1 MVKKTSFFSPLL
13 GRGVD
18 LNHLP
23 RFVHTRVALISD
35 TVGVVFHW
43 KFDLWKAIFNN
54 FSGRYRIH
62 DPVSFILNVKCLRGP
77 IFFFFFRILRQSL
90 PLKSTEF
97 DLSRY
102 KFLVFNAVLYSVPL
116 TCMCASTVKL
126 FCLLARYTY
135 VPYDARR
142 IHINW
147 VYGWELACSFFSLQ
161 VQSLRFERRSGRLTP
176 DTTMIVLSDMLLGCN
191 PRVLPKCIVFNANT
205 PSALNLTREHAEC
218 AVCLYRRFVSVVRL

>member
-1 MVKKTSFFSPLL
+1 MSFSIGNSIFEKRSSTIFPVDTEYTTPFPLFSKWSVLE
-13 GRGVD
+13 VQ
-18 LNHLP
+18 
-23 RFVHTRVALISD
+23 F
-35 TVGVVFHW
+35 
-43 KFDLWKAIFNN
+43 
-54 FSGRYRIH
+54 
-62 DPVSFILNVKCLRGP
+62 
-77 IFFFFFRILRQSL
+77 FFFFFRILRQSL